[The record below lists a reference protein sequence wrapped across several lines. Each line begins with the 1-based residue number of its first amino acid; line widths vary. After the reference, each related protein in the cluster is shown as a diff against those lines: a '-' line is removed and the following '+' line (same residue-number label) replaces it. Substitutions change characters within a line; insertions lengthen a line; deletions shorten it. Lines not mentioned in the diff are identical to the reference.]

1 MILTKSIA
9 EDIISNKPVNVKY
22 IKFDQIS
29 ELTIEGLEYI
39 INNSKEVLSFSNVKN
54 IDIDVLNVF
63 RKCKVNSHIYLD
75 GLSELDDI
83 KAEIIASMN
92 LSVSLNG
99 LKYISK
105 SVASKFAKREKNNYI
120 GLHLNGL
127 VKIDDDT
134 FEELTKIPIDV
145 LKLDGIEILTENM
158 AKSVIKNYKNYLSFG
173 GIKTLDYRIAEILKK
188 FKGSLYLNGLETID
202 DRSSNALIKFQGK
215 WLDLPIKIHQI
226 FNKSVIIESNTDNS
240 ISIYY
245 VILKLIDGVSY
256 IYATGNSGGGVY
268 SEFICKYIKE
278 DSNFKIYKSNFITYD
293 YWEEYQETEKIIVNE
308 NLKMS
313 NIDKESISK
322 MLQYTKDEWLIYG
335 DDIQIKQENLK
346 LLKKNYFYSKYPSD
360 DSTQVLKII
369 SKKWMLSYR
378 L

>member
-1 MILTKSIA
+1 
-9 EDIISNKPVNVKY
+9 
-22 IKFDQIS
+22 
-29 ELTIEGLEYI
+29 
-39 INNSKEVLSFSNVKN
+39 
-54 IDIDVLNVF
+54 
-63 RKCKVNSHIYLD
+63 
-75 GLSELDDI
+75 LSELDDI